1 MASPIAT
8 IHTQVVRAVLLVS
21 HSKEGMTMADDIA
34 MNINSNDLVIRDGD
48 IFLIDNAERVAQQ
61 ILITLRFWYGEWFL
75 NTTEGV
81 PYLEYILVKNP
92 NLSHVRQILTEAIES
107 VPGVVSLDSMEIDFD
122 RQGRTLAVDYS
133 TTTDFGLLTRREVLG
148 YVRD

>member
-1 MASPIAT
+1 MA
-8 IHTQVVRAVLLVS
+8 
-21 HSKEGMTMADDIA
+21 EDIA
-34 MNINSNDLVIRDGD
+34 MNVNSNDLIVKDGD
-48 IFLIDNAERVAQQ
+48 LMLIDNAERVAQQ
-61 ILITLRFWYGEWFL
+61 ILITIRFWYGEWFL

-92 NLSHVRQILTEAIES
+92 NLAHVRQILTEAIES
-107 VPGVVSLDSMEIDFD
+107 VPGVVSLDSMEINFD

-133 TTTDFGLLTRREVLG
+133 VTTGFGLLTRREVLG